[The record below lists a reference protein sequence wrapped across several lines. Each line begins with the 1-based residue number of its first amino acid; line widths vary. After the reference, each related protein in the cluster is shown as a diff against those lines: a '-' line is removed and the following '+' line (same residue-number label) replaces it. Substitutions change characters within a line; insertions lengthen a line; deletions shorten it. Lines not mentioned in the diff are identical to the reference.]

1 MKNKV
6 IKLFLINFLFFL
18 IISLLFHREYLY
30 TYRIMVL
37 DVVPYEHYQNQLL
50 FYATGLDEFKIVS
63 PPALR
68 IIPTLYFY
76 FIYDFFPCLKLSSIP
91 ETLSVE
97 YQCTTNAIA
106 IGNYFLLIITL
117 ILVFYYFQTILKK
130 SFTKSFLLAF
140 LFLGLI
146 RFADYFGVDRFVIF
160 YILLILFF
168 YDNIKVSFLMVVFS
182 FLVSEKIVLLFFIY
196 SLLKAYEERK
206 KKYLFIF
213 LSSIISSVL
222 YLFLLFFG
230 KKYFS
235 FFEFEPSISQL
246 SKLFYDRTAI
256 ANGLVPLIIFFVP
269 YFFFIRKN
277 KKTFL
282 YILLPLVM
290 SLFSIYGGA
299 AGLGRY
305 LSTTIPFYLIV
316 ISKINFKYFENRLIS

>member
-6 IKLFLINFLFFL
+6 IKLYIINFLCFL
-18 IISLLFHREYLY
+18 TLSLLFHREYLY
-30 TYRIMVL
+30 IYRIMVL

-76 FIYDFFPCLKLSSIP
+76 FIYNFFPCFKLTYLP
-91 ETLSVE
+91 ETLSAE

-117 ILVFYYFQTILKK
+117 ILVFNYFRTILKK

-140 LFLGLI
+140 LFFGLI
-146 RFADYFGVDRFVIF
+146 RFADYFGVDRFIIF

-168 YDNIKVSFLMVVFS
+168 YDNIKVSFLMIVFS

-196 SLLKAYEERK
+196 SLLKAYEEKK

-222 YLFLLFFG
+222 YLFLLYFG
-230 KKYFS
+230 KKYFL
-235 FFEFEPSISQL
+235 FFQFEPSISWFFQ
-246 SKLFYDRTAI
+246 LFYHKTAI
-256 ANGLVPLIIFFVP
+256 ASGLVPLIIFFIP
-269 YFFFIRKN
+269 YFFFIRKD

-290 SLFSIYGGA
+290 SLFSIAGGA
-299 AGLGRY
+299 NGLGRY
-305 LSTTIPFYLIV
+305 LSTTIPFYLII
-316 ISKINFKYFENRLIS
+316 ISRINFKYIEKKV